1 MWFFLEKNHE
11 KVYRFPD
18 FLQRSTGREPLCAT
32 FFEESRMRFGG
43 STNLYRKSGFGLHQ
57 LRNCFKI
64 LYDPKRELRIPP
76 LRGMT
81 SQTLVREL

>member
-1 MWFFLEKNHE
+1 LGENHE
-11 KVYRFPD
+11 KAYRSPD

-57 LRNCFKI
+57 LRNCFSRCKVTV
-64 LYDPKRELRIPP
+64 L
-76 LRGMT
+76 
-81 SQTLVREL
+81 SNQS